1 MNYRK
6 PRTSHDEQ
14 ISTMMLAQAYENEF
28 NVRIKQPLTKALQEE
43 GYEDFPP
50 QSEIK
55 LIQKRLPNKRL
66 TSGQLLRLV
75 ADNKHLQELLRR
87 RGLDP
92 EQVRAT
98 GGPVIEL
105 RNRVMHNNFRP
116 EDIQVARDLILIR
129 DRGAFRAL
137 ILESER
143 V

>member
-43 GYEDFPP
+43 GYKDFPP
-50 QSEIK
+50 IGEIK
-55 LIQKRLPNKRL
+55 LIQNRQPKRL

-75 ADNKHLQELLRR
+75 VDNKHLQELLRR

-92 EQVRAT
+92 AQVTAT
-98 GGPVIEL
+98 GGPVIEV
-105 RNRVMHNNFRP
+105 RNRVMHNNFKP
-116 EDIQVARDLILIR
+116 EDIQVARNLILIR
-129 DRGAFRAL
+129 DGGAFRAL
-137 ILESER
+137 IPKSATL
-143 V
+143 